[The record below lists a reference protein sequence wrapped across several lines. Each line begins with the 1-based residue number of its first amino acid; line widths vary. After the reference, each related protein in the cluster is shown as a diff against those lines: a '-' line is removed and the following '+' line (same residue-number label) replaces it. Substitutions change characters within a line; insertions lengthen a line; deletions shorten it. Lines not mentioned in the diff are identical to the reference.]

1 MRETTTQKF
10 SLAKAT
16 LLVFAMFIF
25 DNARADAQANFYEGK
40 TIRMIVGFTA
50 GGGYDAYTR
59 TIGRHMGKHIPGN
72 PAIIVENMPGA
83 GSMISANYV
92 FKAAKPDGLT
102 IGHFIGGLF
111 LQQLLAKP
119 GIEFDAAK
127 FQYVGVP
134 GQDNF
139 VIGVAKSTNITDIES
154 WIASKQVVKFGGVA
168 SGSGSDDIPNVLKVT
183 LGLPIQLVSG
193 YKGTADVRLAFN
205 SGEVAGLS
213 NSWESTKS
221 TWRKELESGDLKL
234 ILQATLKPHP
244 EFPKLPMALSYAKTD
259 EAKRLISTVVARARR
274 NRASLRAAAEHANR
288 AGADRSQSIYGH
300 HERSGFSRR
309 GQEGQSRYQSRRR
322 RRAGTKRQRDFKA
335 RAGAGQ
341 QAQRN
346 FKVMVFGGPSYWNE
360 VNYPGGATRN

>member
-1 MRETTTQKF
+1 MRERFKQP
-10 SLAKAT
+10 SRLATALFI
-16 LLVFAMFIF
+16 LLGIFIF
-25 DNARADAQANFYEGK
+25 VDARVNAQTAFYDGK
-40 TIRMIVGFTA
+40 AIRMIVGFTP

-127 FQYVGVP
+127 FHYVGVP
-134 GQDNF
+134 AQDNF
-139 VIGVAKSTNITDIES
+139 VIGIAKSTGIADVES
-154 WIASKQVVKFGGVA
+154 WLASKQVVKFGGVA

-221 TWRKELESGDLKL
+221 TWRKELETGELKL
-234 ILQATLKPHP
+234 VLQVTLKPHP
-244 EFPKLPMALSYAKTD
+244 EFLKLPMALNYAKTD
-259 EAKRLISTVVARARR
+259 EAKRLISTVARV
-274 NRASLRAAAEHANR
+274 H
-288 AGADRSQSIYGH
+288 
-300 HERSGFSRR
+300 
-309 GQEGQSRYQSRRR
+309 
-322 RRAGTKRQRDFKA
+322 
-335 RAGAGQ
+335 
-341 QAQRN
+341 
-346 FKVMVFGGPSYWNE
+346 
-360 VNYPGGATRN
+360 GATVRPYVLPPNTPTDRVQIIRKAFMDTMKDPDFLAEAKKANLDINPADGAELEQSVKEILKLEPGLVAKLKEILK

>member
-1 MRETTTQKF
+1 MRERFKKP
-10 SLAKAT
+10 SRLAAAVLI
-16 LLVFAMFIF
+16 LLGIFIF
-25 DNARADAQANFYEGK
+25 AHARVNAQTTFYDGK
-40 TIRMIVGFTA
+40 AIRMIVGFTP

-127 FQYVGVP
+127 FHYVGVP
-134 GQDNF
+134 AQDNF
-139 VIGVAKSTNITDIES
+139 VIGIAKSTGIADVES
-154 WIASKQVVKFGGVA
+154 WLASKQVVKFGGVA

-205 SGEVAGLS
+205 SGEVAGVS

-221 TWRKELESGDLKL
+221 TWRKELETGELKL
-234 ILQATLKPHP
+234 VLQVTLKPHP
-244 EFPKLPMALSYAKTD
+244 EFLKLPMALNYAKTD
-259 EAKRLISTVVARARR
+259 EAKRLISTVARVHGATVRPYVLPP
-274 NRASLRAAAEHANR
+274 NTP
-288 AGADRSQSIYGH
+288 ADRVQIIRKAFMDTMKDPDFLAEAKKANLDINPADGAELEQSVKEILKL
-300 HERSGFSRR
+300 E
-309 GQEGQSRYQSRRR
+309 
-322 RRAGTKRQRDFKA
+322 
-335 RAGAGQ
+335 
-341 QAQRN
+341 
-346 FKVMVFGGPSYWNE
+346 
-360 VNYPGGATRN
+360 PGLVAKLKEILK